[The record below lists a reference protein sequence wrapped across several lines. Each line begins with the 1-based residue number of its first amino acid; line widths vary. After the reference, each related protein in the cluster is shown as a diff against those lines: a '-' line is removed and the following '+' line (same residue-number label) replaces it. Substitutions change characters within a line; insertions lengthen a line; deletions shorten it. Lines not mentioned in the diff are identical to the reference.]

1 MGRKSNLTVT
11 REIAEGARIAPDA
24 RVSPFCTIGP
34 GAVIGPRTVLGCR
47 VTVLGRTTIGSDN
60 VIGDG
65 SVLGVAPQ
73 DLKYRGTTTYLII
86 GDRNQLGPNCTAHV
100 GTENG
105 GYLTRIG
112 NDTVLDAGAHVAHD
126 CYVDDR
132 AHLGSCVLLAGHVRV
147 ETGAVIEE
155 SCGAHH
161 FTTIGAYSRVGA
173 RTPVR
178 RDVPPFSYFTSFGLY
193 TAPPAPRGAH
203 EQGMQRAGLTEQ
215 EKARLRQAIRYLF
228 EDEKALALKV
238 QQMLAGDQLPPS
250 LRQLCEF
257 CRRSLSGRFG
267 RYRENFRGKLPP
279 EAVEHLP
286 PELVASL
293 SAREGAGNR

>member
-1 MGRKSNLTVT
+1 MGPQSHLTVT
-11 REIAEGARIAPDA
+11 REIADGAEVAPDA
-24 RVSPFCTIGP
+24 RIGPFCTIGP
-34 GAVIGPRTVLGCR
+34 EAVIGPRTLLGRR
-47 VTVLGRTTIGSDN
+47 VTVLGRTSIGSDN

-73 DLKYRGTTTYLII
+73 DLKYRGAATYLIV
-86 GDRNQLGPNCTAHV
+86 GDRNHLSPNCTAHV
-100 GTENG
+100 GTEDG

-112 NDTVLDAGAHVAHD
+112 NDNVLDVGAHVAHD

-132 AHLGSCVLLAGHVRV
+132 THLGGCVLLAGHVRI
-147 ETGAVIEE
+147 ETGAVVEE
-155 SCGAHH
+155 SCGVHH
-161 FTTIGAYSRVGA
+161 FTTIGGYSRVGA

-203 EQGMQRAGLTEQ
+203 EQGMQQAHLPEQ
-215 EKARLRQAIRYLF
+215 EKARLRGAIHYLF
-228 EDEKALALKV
+228 SDEKALALKV
-238 QQMLAGDQLPPS
+238 EQMLAGDELPPP

-267 RYRENFRGKLPP
+267 RHRENFRGRLPP
-279 EAVEHLP
+279 EAVEYLP
-286 PELVASL
+286 PEFLAGLPGGKGASH
-293 SAREGAGNR
+293 